1 MRGRASDALRKE
13 LENDIERGR
22 LSPGDKVDEQTL
34 AKRFD
39 VSRTPAREAL
49 LQLAAAGLVRL
60 VPRQGAVVNGV
71 SPQMAIGLVEVL
83 TALEA
88 EAAGL
93 AARRMTLLERRRL
106 AELHRAAEGVA
117 KRLDSAAYIKS
128 NIKFHATIYQGS
140 RNEYLTEQILLTR
153 RRMRFYHGHSLNQ
166 PARVKASWLE
176 HTAVVAAIM
185 AGDEPGAQAAMRDH
199 VLFGGKV
206 FADLVA
212 SIGKS

>member
-13 LENDIERGR
+13 LELDIERGR

-71 SPQMAIGLVEVL
+71 SPQQAIGLVEVL

-93 AARRMTLLERRRL
+93 AARRMTPVERKRL
-106 AELHRAAEGVA
+106 AELHQAAAGAA
-117 KRLDSAAYIKS
+117 KQLDSPAYIK
-128 NIKFHATIYQGS
+128 NNTKFHAVIYQGS
-140 RNEYLTEQILLTR
+140 RNDFLIEQILLTR
-153 RRMRFYHGHSLNQ
+153 RRMRFYHSHSLHQ
-166 PARVKASWLE
+166 PARVRASWQE
-176 HTAVVAAIM
+176 HAAIVAAIAEGDDVM
-185 AGDEPGAQAAMRDH
+185 ARTAMRDH
-199 VLFGGKV
+199 VQFGGRV

-212 SIGKS
+212 SIGRI